1 MSLYDISLFL
11 HVVGAFGLVA
21 ALAIESVSSGG
32 PRRLGGPTAGL
43 VVLTGIYMSI
53 VRWRGQAWTT
63 IALAALILIAVL
75 GAVSAKRV
83 KFATVSLRLRWALVT
98 GIAFLMTVKP
108 GPAGAIAAIVLAVVV
123 GLGAAVP
130 AWRAGAREAR
140 V

>member
-21 ALAIESVSSGG
+21 VLAIESVGLSVL
-32 PRRLGGPTAGL
+32 RRLGGPASGL
-43 VVLTGIYMSI
+43 VVLTGIYMTV

-83 KFATVSLRLRWALVT
+83 KLATVSLRLRWALVI
-98 GIAFLMTVKP
+98 GIAFLMTAKP
-108 GPAGAIAAIVLAVVV
+108 GPTGAVAAIVLALLG
-123 GLGAAVP
+123 GLVAVP